1 MKPWNVST
9 PQLEDFVATPD
20 STPPIGM
27 PVDTVTRKIYRTDQ
41 EPNNS
46 RVMRSD
52 LDDANVEDV
61 LTSARRG

>member
-1 MKPWNVST
+1 MT
-9 PQLEDFVATPD
+9 
-20 STPPIGM
+20 
-27 PVDTVTRKIYRTDQ
+27 VDPLNRKIYRTDQ

-52 LDDANVEDV
+52 LDGANVEDV